1 MNPVYVLFSLMR
13 RIHSILRNQKFYILD
28 NVIKVWRVYPFVQE
42 ALAPLMSFFCAHL
55 PLHMTMIKTHLC
67 VAFQDHAT
75 ATYSIVMYNL
85 RDRSKYP
92 HYLHAKLTT
101 N

>member
-1 MNPVYVLFSLMR
+1 MKSHFFS
-13 RIHSILRNQKFYILD
+13 D

-55 PLHMTMIKTHLC
+55 PLHMTMIKTNLC

-75 ATYSIVMYNL
+75 ATYSVVMYNL
-85 RDRSKYP
+85 RDRSK
-92 HYLHAKLTT
+92 L
-101 N
+101 

>member
-1 MNPVYVLFSLMR
+1 MKERVKQAKFACYVECGFS
-13 RIHSILRNQKFYILD
+13 ISD

-85 RDRSKYP
+85 RDRSK
-92 HYLHAKLTT
+92 
-101 N
+101 